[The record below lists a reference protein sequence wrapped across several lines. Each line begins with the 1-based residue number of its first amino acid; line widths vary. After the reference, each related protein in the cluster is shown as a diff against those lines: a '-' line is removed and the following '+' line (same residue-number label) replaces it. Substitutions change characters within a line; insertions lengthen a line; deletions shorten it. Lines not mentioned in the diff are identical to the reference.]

1 MGDTMNRKAVNYELV
16 NERIT
21 CPSCKGYDFVEGKK
35 LTIKNIEKF
44 MSRHSK
50 CVEFESFE
58 VLTVLYPIYETNCE
72 FCNAEGGEER
82 YGVYVCASCEYTL
95 HKVKFTEE

>member
-1 MGDTMNRKAVNYELV
+1 MNRKTAYIELV

-21 CPSCKGYDFVEGKK
+21 CPSCKETEFVEGKK
-35 LTIKNIEKF
+35 LTPHQKAKF
-44 MSRHSK
+44 MTHHSK

-58 VLTVLYPIYETNCE
+58 VLTVLYPVYYTNCE

-95 HKVKFTEE
+95 HKVNFKEDSK

>member
-1 MGDTMNRKAVNYELV
+1 MNKKTDNFELV

-21 CPSCKGYDFVEGKK
+21 CPSCKEYEFIEGRK
-35 LTIKNIEKF
+35 LRTTQIRKF
-44 MSRHSK
+44 MTNHSK

-58 VLTVLYPIYETNCE
+58 VLTVLYPVYYTNCE